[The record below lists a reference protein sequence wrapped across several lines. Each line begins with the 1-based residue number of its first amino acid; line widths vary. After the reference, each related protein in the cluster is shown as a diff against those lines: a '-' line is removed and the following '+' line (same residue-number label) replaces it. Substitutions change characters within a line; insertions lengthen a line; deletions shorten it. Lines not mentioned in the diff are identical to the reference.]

1 MVYCHFALITLERI
15 DSDGWESAL
24 GECYELIF
32 AVWNLRCWKISVAI
46 AAAKTKIIFVIFFFI
61 TQIGQ

>member
-1 MVYCHFALITLERI
+1 MGYCHFALLALERI

-32 AVWNLRCWKISVAI
+32 AVWYLGRGEISVAI
-46 AAAKTKIIFVIFFFI
+46 AAAKTKIIFVLFLFVA
-61 TQIGQ
+61 QISQ